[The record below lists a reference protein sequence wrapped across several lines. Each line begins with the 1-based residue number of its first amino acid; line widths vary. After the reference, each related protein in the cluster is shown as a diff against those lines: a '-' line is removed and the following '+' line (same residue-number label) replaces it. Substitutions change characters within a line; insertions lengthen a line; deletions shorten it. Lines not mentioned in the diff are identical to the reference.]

1 MYSSDMYIASEL
13 ADATMSS
20 APMMGLFLGILIF
33 SLVLGLIF
41 IISYWKIF
49 NKAGKAG
56 IASIIPIYNI
66 IVMIQIAKLSLVYL
80 ILLLIPV
87 VNIFAVFKINIEIAK
102 KFGNKTGFGVGMTLL
117 PIIFAPLL
125 AFSDNIYKDDKVES
139 KEKNKHKK
147 DLLNNIAVNVNI
159 TNENAVNFI
168 ENNQKTLEQDMTS
181 NNLVN
186 EESLA
191 SNSTVIPNQHENI
204 QQQNTNE
211 PVVNMVP
218 PVLDN
223 TIPISNDIPVV
234 EEVKVE
240 PTPML
245 NAFNSTP
252 TDTQTLNESTPS
264 IDVKINNEISAEQSV
279 EPIKPIEEIT
289 PQPIT
294 EIPVINEETITTEQ
308 KKVCKNCG
316 EVLPSIVSIC
326 PKCGTDNE

>member
-20 APMMGLFLGILIF
+20 APMLGLFLGILIF

-49 NKAGKAG
+49 NKAGKTG
-56 IASIIPIYNI
+56 IATIIPIYNC
-66 IVMIQIAKLSLVYL
+66 IVMIQIAKLSLVYM

-87 VNIFAVFKINIEIAK
+87 VNVFAIFKINIEIAK
-102 KFGNKTGFGVGMTLL
+102 KFGNKTSFGVGMTLL

-125 AFSDNIYKDDKVES
+125 AFSDNVYEDNIKEGETTNNDVVNKTNNNIETTTTIESPINNVE
-139 KEKNKHKK
+139 
-147 DLLNNIAVNVNI
+147 LNNQPENI
-159 TNENAVNFI
+159 ETV
-168 ENNQKTLEQDMTS
+168 
-181 NNLVN
+181 
-186 EESLA
+186 
-191 SNSTVIPNQHENI
+191 NSTENI
-204 QQQNTNE
+204 EQQNTNE
-211 PVVNMVP
+211 PVVNMIP

-245 NAFNSTP
+245 NAFNTTP
-252 TDTQTLNESTPS
+252 TDTQTLNETTPS

>member
-20 APMMGLFLGILIF
+20 APMMGLFLGIMIF
-33 SLVLGLIF
+33 SLILGLIF

-49 NKAGKAG
+49 NKAGKTG
-56 IASIIPIYNI
+56 IATIIPIYNC
-66 IVMIQIAKLSLVYL
+66 IVMIQIAKLSLVYM

-87 VNIFAVFKINIEIAK
+87 VNVFAIFKINIEIAK
-102 KFGNKTGFGVGMTLL
+102 KFGNKTSFGVGLTLL

-125 AFSDNIYKDDKVES
+125 AFSDNVYEDNIKEGETTNNDVVNKTNIVNETNNNNIETATTIESPINNVE
-139 KEKNKHKK
+139 
-147 DLLNNIAVNVNI
+147 LNNQPENVE
-159 TNENAVNFI
+159 TV
-168 ENNQKTLEQDMTS
+168 
-181 NNLVN
+181 
-186 EESLA
+186 
-191 SNSTVIPNQHENI
+191 NSTENI
-204 QQQNTNE
+204 EQQNTNE
-211 PVVNMVP
+211 PVVNMIP

-223 TIPISNDIPVV
+223 TTPISNDIPVV

-252 TDTQTLNESTPS
+252 TDTQTLNEATPS

-294 EIPVINEETITTEQ
+294 EIPVINEETITTEP